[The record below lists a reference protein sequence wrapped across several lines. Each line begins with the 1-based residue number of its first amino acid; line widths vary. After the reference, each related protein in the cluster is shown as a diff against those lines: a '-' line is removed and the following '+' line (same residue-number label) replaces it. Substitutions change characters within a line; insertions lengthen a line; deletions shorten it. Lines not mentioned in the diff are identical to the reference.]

1 VALGP
6 RVLIGFAESLA
17 AIESAW
23 CLRDAG
29 FEVVAFT
36 RAGKR
41 PALAAA
47 KGIRLVA
54 LPSPETDA
62 PASVDALRRL
72 IDTENPAAVLPLD
85 DASLWLTAM
94 LAEAQPNNT
103 ARANAQP
110 NDTSRANAGP
120 NDTSRANA
128 RPNGTARAEAGPDS
142 AGRADA
148 ARLGVATVSA
158 GPVGAAARLALDKSE
173 QVKLAEAAGF
183 SVPQSD
189 GEGRGPWMVKS
200 ALATVERAGRLARP
214 AGAIAHDAADVKRI
228 TADIDG
234 PVLVQPLID
243 GVGEGVFGFAADG
256 EVLALSAHRR
266 VRMMN
271 PRGSGSSACESIPV
285 DPALAEP
292 VRRFLAGAGWHGIFM
307 IELLRDHGGQP
318 WFMELNGRAWGS
330 MALAVRR
337 GLAYP
342 EWAVRG
348 ALDPRWRP
356 VSPPEAPHIVC
367 RHLGRET
374 VHLLAVLRG
383 ARGGDVGRWPS
394 RGSTLA
400 AMLRPSHKTRWY
412 HWRRGEFRVF
422 ARDAWGTVAEQLGRR
437 R

>member
-1 VALGP
+1 M
-6 RVLIGFAESLA
+6 
-17 AIESAW
+17 
-23 CLRDAG
+23 
-29 FEVVAFT
+29 
-36 RAGKR
+36 
-41 PALAAA
+41 
-47 KGIRLVA
+47 
-54 LPSPETDA
+54 
-62 PASVDALRRL
+62 
-72 IDTENPAAVLPLD
+72 LPLD
-85 DASLWLTAM
+85 DASLWLTAT
-94 LAEAQPNNT
+94 LAEAAP
-103 ARANAQP
+103 
-110 NDTSRANAGP
+110 
-120 NDTSRANA
+120 
-128 RPNGTARAEAGPDS
+128 
-142 AGRADA
+142 ADA
-148 ARLGVATVSA
+148 ALASGHSASAWTKLGGGTVIA
-158 GPVGAAARLALDKSE
+158 GPVGANARLALDKSE

-183 SVPQSD
+183 PVPPSD
-189 GEGRGPWMVKS
+189 GETPSGSGPWMVKS
-200 ALATVERAGRLARP
+200 ALATVERAGKLTRP
-214 AGAIAHDAADVKRI
+214 AGAIARHGADVARIAADI
-228 TADIDG
+228 GG

-292 VRRFLAGAGWHGIFM
+292 VRRFVAEAGWHGIFM
-307 IELLRDHGGQP
+307 IELLRDHDGRP

-342 EWAVRG
+342 EWAVRA
-348 ALDPRWRP
+348 ALDPGWRP

-367 RHLGRET
+367 RHLGREA

-394 RGSTLA
+394 RGATLR
-400 AMLRPSHKTRWY
+400 AMLRPGRRNRWY

>member
-1 VALGP
+1 MAIGP

-36 RAGKR
+36 RAGRR
-41 PALAAA
+41 PALASA
-47 KGIRLVA
+47 KGIRLVS
-54 LPSPETDA
+54 LPEPEADA
-62 PASVDALRRL
+62 AASVAALRQL
-72 IDTENPAAVLPLD
+72 IEAEKPVAVLPLD
-85 DASLWLTAM
+85 DASLWLTAA
-94 LAEAQPNNT
+94 LAEVAPE
-103 ARANAQP
+103 
-110 NDTSRANAGP
+110 
-120 NDTSRANA
+120 
-128 RPNGTARAEAGPDS
+128 GTA
-142 AGRADA
+142 
-148 ARLGVATVSA
+148 VIA
-158 GPVGAAARLALDKSE
+158 GPVGAAARLALDKSQ

-183 SVPQSD
+183 PVPRSD
-189 GEGRGPWMVKS
+189 GETPSDSGPWMVKS
-200 ALATVERAGRLARP
+200 ALATVEREGRLTRP
-214 AGAIAHDAADVKRI
+214 AGAIARQATDVARIAAEI
-228 TADIDG
+228 GG

-243 GVGEGVFGFAADG
+243 GVGEGVFGIACGG

-285 DPALAEP
+285 DPALVEP
-292 VRRFLAGAGWHGIFM
+292 VRRFLAEAGWHGIFM
-307 IELLRDHGGQP
+307 IELLRDNDGRP

-337 GLAYP
+337 GLDYP
-342 EWAVRG
+342 QWAVR
-348 ALDPRWRP
+348 AAIDPQWRP

-394 RGSTLA
+394 RGATIA
-400 AMLRPSHKTRWY
+400 AMLRPGRKTRWY

-422 ARDAWGTVAEQLGRR
+422 ARDAWATVAEQLGRR